1 MKAIFLRNPYCPR
14 LIAYDIGSKSS
25 SVAEIRE
32 TFLWNFPDISRL
44 GQGTSHSGVSIMEIK
59 LKVWLEKDGH
69 IVFGKGRDRLLRA
82 IDECKSLSAAVK
94 KIDMTYRGAWGRLK
108 ASEERLNIRLVEPH
122 GKGMR
127 LTPEGKA
134 LLEEY
139 DRLLADLD
147 SLVNRSASR
156 FKRLLEGRS
165 GTGTA

>member
-1 MKAIFLRNPYCPR
+1 M
-14 LIAYDIGSKSS
+14 D
-25 SVAEIRE
+25 
-32 TFLWNFPDISRL
+32 
-44 GQGTSHSGVSIMEIK
+44 IK

-139 DRLLADLD
+139 DRLLTDLD

-156 FKRLLEGRS
+156 FKRLLERRS
-165 GTGTA
+165 ETDTAR